1 MADLSDIITP
11 NNVLTATS
19 TNTVTNKTINASNN
33 TVTNVSLTTAVTGTL
48 PVANGGT
55 GTTSTTFAN
64 LTTNVTGTLPV
75 ANGGTGLATLTAN
88 NVVLGNGTSTVN
100 FVAPGSN
107 GNVLTSNGTTWTSAA
122 APSSIASAGGVG
134 AYALMAIFS
143 TPAANLGDSIAASR
157 LVYAGGFT
165 STQIWATSVTG
176 FQPTG
181 TWRLMGGAGPSG
193 GTDSTYYYAIFL
205 RIA

>member
-1 MADLSDIITP
+1 MANLSNIITP
-11 NNVLTATS
+11 SNVLTATN

-55 GTTSTTFAN
+55 GA
-64 LTTNVTGTLPV
+64 
-75 ANGGTGLATLTAN
+75 ATLTAN
-88 NVVLGNGTSTVN
+88 NVILGNGTSTPL
-100 FVAPGSN
+100 FVAPSTN